1 MAAPDA
7 PAPEP
12 QQKPGAR
19 LGRWVRYSAVGM
31 QFAGGIVG
39 LALLGWWLDGWV
51 GTGKP
56 WFALTGALLGMVGG
70 MWQLIR
76 QFGKK
81 LED

>member
-1 MAAPDA
+1 MSTD
-7 PAPEP
+7 
-12 QQKPGAR
+12 QKTKGGSS
-19 LGRWVRYSAVGM
+19 LSRWLRYSALGV

-39 LALLGWWLDGWV
+39 LALLGWWLDTWLN
-51 GTGKP
+51 TGKP
-56 WFALTGALLGMVGG
+56 WFALTGGLLGMVGG